1 MLEKILR
8 WYQAAMI
15 GDVRSPL
22 VHLFGPPG
30 CGKSSSVY
38 QAAEILGCRV
48 HTVNVSRLS
57 PLDLEGVQMPV
68 ENNTRLHMLTA
79 TWWTRLQD
87 GDIILLDEFL
97 RGFPEVYNGL
107 LDILT
112 SRQVGDFVL
121 PRVFFIA
128 ASNTTVAYD
137 KALEDRLLHV
147 PVRDPRSS
155 KSARE
160 DLVQRLVQEAGLHPK
175 IATGADM
182 AEVITN
188 LVLPMYGVLDDMKK
202 RKQAS
207 AAAVNGMSIRKIAG
221 QILMRELTES
231 ALKELIETNNRLA
244 IKMSQ
249 PQYVIVVPGQEVD
262 LAPQV
267 LRAHGML
274 TNSSLDQVQR
284 RNIEINMALVQ
295 QHAALHA
302 DVEEVDIFTKEEA

>member
-160 DLVQRLVQEAGLHPK
+160 DLVQRLVKEAGLHPK
-175 IATGADM
+175 IAAGADM
-182 AEVITN
+182 DEVITN

-231 ALKELIETNNRLA
+231 TLKELIETNNRLA

>member
-160 DLVQRLVQEAGLHPK
+160 DLIQRLVQEAGLHPK
-175 IATGADM
+175 IAAGADM
-182 AEVITN
+182 DEVIKN

-221 QILMRELTES
+221 QILMREITES

-244 IKMSQ
+244 IKTSQ
-249 PQYVIVVPGQEVD
+249 PQYVIVVPGKEVD

-267 LRAHGML
+267 LRAHNML